1 MPGRNGR
8 RKRCAI
14 YARVST
20 RDQEPKTQL
29 RELDHFAKARGFVVT
44 HRLIEYETGA
54 KLDRPQLK
62 LLMEL
67 ARRREIEVVLVWRF
81 DRFARSVQQLLD
93 ALTNFRSWGVDFISL
108 HDPVD
113 TTSAAGELVFTIFA
127 AIAAFERQLIGER
140 VRAGLARAR
149 EEGKQLGRPA
159 LPAEK
164 VTEIRQLLRRG
175 LSNRKAATALG
186 VSEAVVRK
194 YNRSR
199 ARRPSSKSA

>member
-1 MPGRNGR
+1 MPARNGR
-8 RKRCAI
+8 SKRCVI

-29 RELDHFAKARGFVVT
+29 RELDRVAKARGFLVT

-54 KLDRPQLK
+54 KLDRPELK
-62 LLMEL
+62 LLMDL
-67 ARRREIEVVLVWRF
+67 ARRREIDVVLVWRF

-108 HDPVD
+108 NDPVD
-113 TTSAAGELVFTIFA
+113 TTTPSGELVFTIFA
-127 AIAAFERQLIGER
+127 AIAAFERQLIGDR

-149 EEGKQLGRPA
+149 EEGKHLGRPA
-159 LPAEK
+159 LSVE
-164 VTEIRQLLRRG
+164 TIEGIRALHRQG
-175 LSNRKAATALG
+175 VSNRRAATELG

-194 YNRSR
+194 YAASISR
-199 ARRPSSKSA
+199 SKSK